1 MKPCHSLA
9 LLFAAS
15 LAVAGV
21 AIGYPALGAAP
32 AAAPPAGGGLQIL
45 EFKPAMDDLMT
56 MLIQPRHMKLYYAG
70 QQQNW
75 TLAGFELNEL
85 GAALRRIGQTI
96 PKYRNISVDAT
107 VQSIFAPKIQAMTAA
122 TEREESGTVQ
132 HCLCRPDRGLQHL
145 PPGFGTSVPCRESAG
160 RAGFSRPGFPPHR
173 SAKVAAPSVDVRR
186 IERLIRFIF
195 HQQRDGGAG
204 WRHIHD
210 DLRTSD
216 CISDK
221 GLNAIKTGAQPE
233 LIGGPITGESD
244 YRRAI
249 HIGNHHNLIPP
260 IRTKAVIH
268 LHFERSPHI
277 GRGTTSH
284 AAFRRILR
292 RNSPIT
298 RLAGRASHDR
308 GKANTQ
314 RQQNCRFLRLSP
326 HERKTSTAERCSVS
340 RW

>member
-1 MKPCHSLA
+1 MKSCHSLA

-122 TEREESGTVQ
+122 LNAKNLPQFNSAYADLTEACNTCHEGLEHPFLVVKVPDGQ
-132 HCLCRPDRGLQHL
+132 NFPDQDFRP
-145 PPGFGTSVPCRESAG
+145 VAAG
-160 RAGFSRPGFPPHR
+160 R
-173 SAKVAAPSVDVRR
+173 K
-186 IERLIRFIF
+186 
-195 HQQRDGGAG
+195 
-204 WRHIHD
+204 
-210 DLRTSD
+210 
-216 CISDK
+216 
-221 GLNAIKTGAQPE
+221 
-233 LIGGPITGESD
+233 
-244 YRRAI
+244 
-249 HIGNHHNLIPP
+249 
-260 IRTKAVIH
+260 
-268 LHFERSPHI
+268 
-277 GRGTTSH
+277 
-284 AAFRRILR
+284 
-292 RNSPIT
+292 
-298 RLAGRASHDR
+298 
-308 GKANTQ
+308 
-314 RQQNCRFLRLSP
+314 
-326 HERKTSTAERCSVS
+326 
-340 RW
+340 